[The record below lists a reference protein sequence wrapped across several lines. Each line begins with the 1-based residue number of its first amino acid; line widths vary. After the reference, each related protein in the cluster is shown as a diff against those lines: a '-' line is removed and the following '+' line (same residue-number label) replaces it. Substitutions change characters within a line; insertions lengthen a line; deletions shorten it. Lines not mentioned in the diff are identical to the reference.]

1 MYYPLALQP
10 LPNGET
16 LAFRKCGF
24 ASQSMLLLHGN
35 LSSSS
40 HYQELMEQLENHYT
54 VYAVDMRG
62 FGESTYQNSFDSLDE
77 LSDDILQ
84 FIRLQHIE
92 NPIVVG
98 WSTGGGVGLSM
109 AAQEPSIISQLVL
122 LGCIGLDGYSMFDI
136 KDGKMSRYYPSTKE
150 EIAQDKLQVQPALDA
165 LNKNDREYFRSMYDH
180 IIYGDIHPLPAVYEE
195 LLDSVLRQRC
205 LVDTYYAISHFNM
218 SDKDNGFGK
227 ASGKWQ
233 NITCPITILHGEKD
247 KVVPVKCAEK
257 SHQIFGEQ
265 CKLVKYPDMG
275 HSLLTDGLEDVA
287 LLLKS
292 FTVPEN

>member
-24 ASQSMLLLHGN
+24 ASQSILLLHGN

-40 HYQELMEQLENHYT
+40 HYQELMEQLENYYT
-54 VYAVDMRG
+54 VYAIDMRG

-92 NPIVVG
+92 KPIVVG
-98 WSTGGGVGLSM
+98 WSTGGGVGLAM
-109 AAQEPSIISQLVL
+109 AAQEPAVISNLVL
-122 LGCIGLDGYSMFDI
+122 LGCIGLDGYSMFDMI
-136 KDGKMSRYYPSTKE
+136 DGKISRYYPNTKQA
-150 EIAQDKLQVQPALDA
+150 IAADKLQVQPALDA
-165 LNKNDREYFRSMYDH
+165 LKKNNREYFRSMYNN

-195 LLDSVLRQRC
+195 LLDSVVRQKC
-205 LVDTYYAISHFNM
+205 LVDTYYSISHFNI
-218 SDKDNGFGK
+218 SDSDNGFGK
-227 ASGKWQ
+227 ASGKWK

-247 KVVPVKCAEK
+247 KIVPVKCAEK
-257 SHQIFGEQ
+257 TQQVFGEQ
-265 CKLVKYPDMG
+265 CRLIKYPNMG
-275 HSLLTDGLEDVA
+275 HSLLTDKLEEVV

-292 FTVPEN
+292 LAITEN